1 MVNPGHIPFSWKV
14 LLSGYVP
21 EYLYE
26 TGWLD
31 QQLPFA
37 ELKDRAYVNKLT
49 KGHEISSLFSSIIRT
64 HTGENDSTLSH

>member
-1 MVNPGHIPFSWKV
+1 VNPGHIPFSWQI

-21 EYLYE
+21 EHLYE

-37 ELKDRAYVNKLT
+37 ELKNRAYINPLI
-49 KGHEISSLFSSIIRT
+49 KGHEISSLFSSIIRAQS
-64 HTGENDSTLSH
+64 GENDSAIMH